1 MALYEHIYVVHSNGV
16 FSECDFAHFQTEL
29 SSSGQLQESLLQL
42 RESSRDKAIL
52 SQKLR
57 EREEEIRQLEKVVG
71 QVRGDLLGKEREVLQ
86 LRELLERTRKE
97 DNKVHHACPKCM
109 AFVCMYNNIGHT

>member
-1 MALYEHIYVVHSNGV
+1 M

-57 EREEEIRQLEKVVG
+57 EREEEIRQLEKAVG

-109 AFVCMYNNIGHT
+109 AFCGVCTCLHVYIGHT